1 MNMALQEVIQEPTG
15 KSICSEHG
23 DIQDMFCMDCE
34 EQICLICGQQNLE
47 SHDWNRKITFLRRV
61 KSEIEEECNHVRQ
74 ESITILKANRATL
87 QTLRDEN
94 EKHFKEKI
102 DNISTY
108 TEDIVR
114 VLERVS
120 LDLIGHCKSSQKKI
134 KDKFDIQQ
142 NEGEKCISQFE
153 RCLEEFTIERKTVDL
168 MKLLQFKKEIQSIH
182 CPKESCEISNTNRL
196 DH

>member
-1 MNMALQEVIQEPTG
+1 MKMKNILRK
-15 KSICSEHG
+15 KS
-23 DIQDMFCMDCE
+23 
-34 EQICLICGQQNLE
+34 
-47 SHDWNRKITFLRRV
+47 
-61 KSEIEEECNHVRQ
+61 
-74 ESITILKANRATL
+74 
-87 QTLRDEN
+87 
-94 EKHFKEKI
+94 

-196 DH
+196 DHLEFMERNINENILRSSLGCIYRI

>member
-1 MNMALQEVIQEPTG
+1 MIDL
-15 KSICSEHG
+15 
-23 DIQDMFCMDCE
+23 
-34 EQICLICGQQNLE
+34 
-47 SHDWNRKITFLRRV
+47 
-61 KSEIEEECNHVRQ
+61 
-74 ESITILKANRATL
+74 
-87 QTLRDEN
+87 DEN

-114 VLERVS
+114 VLERLS
-120 LDLIGHCKSSQKKI
+120 LGLIGHCKSSQKKI

-168 MKLLQFKKEIQSIH
+168 MKLLQFKKEIKSIH

-196 DH
+196 DRSIHYTQSVDAKFDFTNVVCSRTLPNRYSPGNPKVSFSLCFSLTDYPSFSDSICPQKIAQKNNDKWPVISDNFCQLSRFF

>member
-1 MNMALQEVIQEPTG
+1 MWSAE
-15 KSICSEHG
+15 S
-23 DIQDMFCMDCE
+23 
-34 EQICLICGQQNLE
+34 E

-153 RCLEEFTIERKTVDL
+153 RCLEEFNIERKSVDL
-168 MKLLQFKKEIQSIH
+168 MKLLQFKKEIKSIH

-196 DH
+196 DHLEFIERNINENILRSSLGCIYRI

>member
-1 MNMALQEVIQEPTG
+1 MEIYR
-15 KSICSEHG
+15 ICS
-23 DIQDMFCMDCE
+23 
-34 EQICLICGQQNLE
+34 EQICLICGQQNHE

-61 KSEIEEECNHVRQ
+61 KSDIKEECNHVRQ

-114 VLERVS
+114 VLEILS
-120 LDLIGHCKSSQKKI
+120 LDLIGHLI
-134 KDKFDIQQ
+134 I
-142 NEGEKCISQFE
+142 
-153 RCLEEFTIERKTVDL
+153 T
-168 MKLLQFKKEIQSIH
+168 KE
-182 CPKESCEISNTNRL
+182 N
-196 DH
+196 

>member
-1 MNMALQEVIQEPTG
+1 MLPSFLVGGFFGIKDPDQILQI
-15 KSICSEHG
+15 
-23 DIQDMFCMDCE
+23 
-34 EQICLICGQQNLE
+34 LICGQQNHE

-61 KSEIEEECNHVRQ
+61 KSEIEEECNYVRQ

-134 KDKFDIQQ
+134 KVKFDIQQ
-142 NEGEKCISQFE
+142 NE
-153 RCLEEFTIERKTVDL
+153 FTI
-168 MKLLQFKKEIQSIH
+168 
-182 CPKESCEISNTNRL
+182 
-196 DH
+196 